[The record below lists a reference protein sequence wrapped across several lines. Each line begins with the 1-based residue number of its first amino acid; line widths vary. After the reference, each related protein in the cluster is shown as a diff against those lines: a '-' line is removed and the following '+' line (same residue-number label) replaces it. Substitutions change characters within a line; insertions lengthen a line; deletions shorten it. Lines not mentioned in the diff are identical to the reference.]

1 MKAML
6 FAAGKGTRLQP
17 LTNTLP
23 KCLVKAGSKTLLEHN
38 ILYLKK
44 AGVNTIIV
52 NVHHLA
58 NQVVDFIAQRDFGVE
73 VHISLEEELLE
84 TGGGL
89 MKAKEHFINE
99 ETFVVCNS
107 DVFTDFDLNVMIEI
121 HKRNKNLATL
131 AVSDRKT
138 SRYFRF
144 NEQDLLCGWENQT
157 TGEEISW
164 GHVDYHL
171 QAFNS
176 VQIIS
181 SEIFGHMGG
190 FEQKFSTIPVYLQA
204 AQKGKRIEAFS
215 MKGAYWID
223 IGTIEKL
230 EELRSFLNENPGG
243 DSNPRLVL

>member
-38 ILYLKK
+38 IFYLKN
-44 AGVNTIIV
+44 AGVDTIIV

-58 NQVVDFIAQRDFGVE
+58 DQVIDFIAQRDFGVE

-89 MKAKEHFINE
+89 LHAKEHFINE
-99 ETFVVCNS
+99 EAFVVSNS
-107 DVFTDFDLNVMIEI
+107 DVFTDFDLSAMIET
-121 HKRNKNLATL
+121 HKSNKNLATL

-138 SRYFRF
+138 SRYLRF
-144 NEQDLLCGWENQT
+144 NEQGLLCGWENQKA
-157 TGEEISW
+157 GEVFAWSD
-164 GHVDYHL
+164 VDYRL

-176 VQIIS
+176 VQVIS
-181 SEIFGHMGG
+181 PEFFGQMSG
-190 FEQKFSTIPVYLQA
+190 FEQNFSTIPAYLQA
-204 AQKGKRIEAFS
+204 AKAGKRIEAFS
-215 MKGAYWID
+215 MKKAYWID
-223 IGTIEKL
+223 IGTSEKL
-230 EELRSFLNENPGG
+230 EKLRSFLNENPGE
-243 DSNPRLVL
+243 DSKPRTV

>member
-44 AGVNTIIV
+44 AGVDTIIV

-58 NQVVDFIAQRDFGVE
+58 DQVVDFIAQRDFGVE

-89 MKAKEHFINE
+89 LNAKEHFINE
-99 ETFVVCNS
+99 EAFVVCNS
-107 DVFTDFDLNVMIEI
+107 DVFTGFDLSVMIET

-138 SRYFRF
+138 SRYLRF
-144 NEQDLLCGWENQT
+144 NEQELLCGWENQK

-176 VQIIS
+176 IQVIS
-181 SEIFGHMGG
+181 SEIFGHMSG

-204 AQKGKRIEAFS
+204 AKKGKCIEAFS
-215 MKGAYWID
+215 MKDAYWMD

-230 EELRSFLNENPGG
+230 EELRHYLKKHPCEGSKPPQG
-243 DSNPRLVL
+243 